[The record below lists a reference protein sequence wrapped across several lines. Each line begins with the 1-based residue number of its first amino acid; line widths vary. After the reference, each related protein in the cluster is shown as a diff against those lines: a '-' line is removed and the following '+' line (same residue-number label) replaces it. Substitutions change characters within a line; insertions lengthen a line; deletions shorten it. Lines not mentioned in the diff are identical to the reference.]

1 MITAAKPV
9 VVLIPGMGNNA
20 RLWTAQVNALSG
32 EYDVIVGDYSGAGSV
47 EEMAD
52 RVLAQL
58 PGGSF
63 SLVGFS
69 LGGYVALDII
79 ARANERIERLAFI
92 SSSPYAD
99 AEQTIQQREIIIE
112 KALQDYDSVLEDMGK
127 FIVFP
132 DGPNAES
139 TREVL
144 KIMGQELGVEEFCRQ
159 QRAAMRR
166 PDSREQLGSI
176 RCPVRVLCGEN
187 DPVTP
192 VGGNRYLAD
201 NIRGASLQIL
211 ADSGHLLPLERPAEV
226 TGFLNEWLQLPAR

>member
-1 MITAAKPV
+1 VTKDQKPV

-20 RLWTAQVNALSG
+20 RIWTDQVNELSDDY
-32 EYDVIVGDYSGAGSV
+32 EVIVADYSGAESI

-52 RVLAQL
+52 RVLAQV
-58 PGGSF
+58 PAGSF

-69 LGGYVALDII
+69 LGGYIALSII
-79 ARANERIERLAFI
+79 DRVGERIERLAFI

-99 AEQTIQQREIIIE
+99 SDQAIQQREFLIG
-112 KALQDYDSVLEDMGK
+112 KALQNYDAVLEDMGN
-127 FIVFP
+127 FVVFR
-132 DGPNAES
+132 DGPLAEH

-144 KIMGQELGVEEFCRQ
+144 TIMGQELGVEEFCRQ
-159 QRAAMRR
+159 QRAAMMRL
-166 PDSREQLGSI
+166 DCQEQLGSI

-192 VGGNRYLAD
+192 VNGNRYLAD

-211 ADSGHLLPLERPAEV
+211 GNSGHLLPLERPAEV
-226 TGFLNEWLQLPAR
+226 NGFLRDWLQQAVC